1 MVVVGQWTGADA
13 CRLQAAARLTNEEL
27 AARLGVAVR
36 TVAGWHERPGTVPR
50 AELQRALDVLLERL
64 DAGATA
70 RFGASSELERP
81 NWDPARPN
89 SGPAQAGVPMT
100 VALAIVVREADVLL
114 VRRRSDAPGISWGFP
129 AGTVKP
135 EQGAEGVAVTET
147 LAETGVRCRVVR
159 DLGQRVHPV
168 TGVLARYFLAD
179 YLGGQVDNRDLV
191 ENSDVAWVPIADLDR
206 YIDAGRVFGP
216 VLEALDDVEA
226 A

>member
-36 TVAGWHERPGTVPR
+36 TVADWHKKPAMKPRP
-50 AELQRALDVLLERL
+50 EMQRALDVALERL
-64 DAGATA
+64 DAGAA
-70 RFGASSELERP
+70 QRFAGAP
-81 NWDPARPN
+81 GAA
-89 SGPAQAGVPMT
+89 GPGQAGVPMT
-100 VALAIVVREADVLL
+100 VALAVVVRDADVLL

-135 EQGAEGVAVTET
+135 EEGAEGVAVTET

-191 ENSDVAWVPIADLDR
+191 ENSDAAWVPIADLDR

-216 VLEALDDVEA
+216 VLEALDELEA